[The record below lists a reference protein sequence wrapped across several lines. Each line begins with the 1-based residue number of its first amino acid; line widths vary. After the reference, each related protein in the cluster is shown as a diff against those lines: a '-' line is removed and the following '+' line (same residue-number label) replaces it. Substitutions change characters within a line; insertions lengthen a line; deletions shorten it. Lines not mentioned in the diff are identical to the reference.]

1 MTPTFL
7 HPWLLVP
14 AGLFLLR
21 YLIRSPLL
29 RGDDWAKV
37 LSAPVLAFLRPG
49 ASPKGGRDPTWLALA
64 LGFAALAS
72 PAIPREAAEAY
83 KPTEGVLI
91 LMDLSRS
98 MTLEDLPPTRL
109 AAARTAAERLVEAA
123 GARPVALILYAGDA
137 YLAQPL
143 ALERKQ
149 ILNFLA
155 ALEPGMLPTEGS
167 NLGRA
172 LALARG
178 IVEQN
183 ALTAARVVVVG
194 DGGGL
199 TPEAQSE
206 AGLLA
211 DLGARL
217 DVLRAARP
225 ETADPSASPLDPA
238 RLEALAAAGGGRV
251 FAPDRLGAFD
261 LGALALDAPPR
272 GDFLKL
278 SVAVGGW
285 RNLSHWLL
293 LFSLPLMLW
302 LFRRAKA

>member
-1 MTPTFL
+1 MTPVFL
-7 HPWLLVP
+7 YPWLLIP

-21 YLIRSPLL
+21 YLVRSPLL

-49 ASPKGGRDPTWLALA
+49 ASPKGGRDPVWLALA
-64 LGFAALAS
+64 VGFAALAS
-72 PAIPREAAEAY
+72 PALPREAAEAY
-83 KPTEGVLI
+83 KPTEGLLI
-91 LMDLSRS
+91 LVDLSRS

-109 AAARTAAERLVEAA
+109 AAARAAAERLIDEAGTRPA
-123 GARPVALILYAGDA
+123 GLILYAGDA

-143 ALERKQ
+143 AQERTQ
-149 ILNFLA
+149 IRKFLA

-183 ALTAARVVVVG
+183 GLSAARLVLVG
-194 DGGGL
+194 DGGGVS
-199 TPEAQSE
+199 PEAESE
-206 AGLLA
+206 ARLLA
-211 DLGARL
+211 AQGARL
-217 DVLRAARP
+217 DVLRVAAAG
-225 ETADPSASPLDPA
+225 TADPSPIDPA
-238 RLEALAAAGGGRV
+238 RLEALATAGGGRLLR
-251 FAPDRLGAFD
+251 PDGLGSFD

-272 GDFLKL
+272 GDFLRL
-278 SVAVGGW
+278 AVTVGGW

-293 LFSLPLMLW
+293 IFSLPILLW